1 MNILLCFEYF
11 ISVLKEIKNKKL
23 KKQTNMKAKNIPDK
37 STTNIFNDVTQGHIV
52 LSPSTSSSSLIH

>member
-11 ISVLKEIKNKKL
+11 ISVLKEIKKKI
-23 KKQTNMKAKNIPDK
+23 KKKMKAKKIPDK
-37 STTNIFNDVTQGHIV
+37 STTNFFNDVTQGHIV

>member
-1 MNILLCFEYF
+1 MLRIFY
-11 ISVLKEIKNKKL
+11 ISFKRNKKQKL

-37 STTNIFNDVTQGHIV
+37 STTNFFSDVTQGHIV

>member
-1 MNILLCFEYF
+1 MLRIFY
-11 ISVLKEIKNKKL
+11 ISFKRNKKQKL

-52 LSPSTSSSSLIH
+52 LHVSPSTSSSSLIH

>member
-1 MNILLCFEYF
+1 MLRIFY
-11 ISVLKEIKNKKL
+11 ISFKRNKKQKL

-52 LSPSTSSSSLIH
+52 LSLSTSSSSLIH